1 MKNQI
6 ENAIS
11 TLLDNE
17 ITVFLLKKITFDIL
31 EGIHKM
37 PKYRVFCILA
47 LVVLIHKLVLKV
59 NEFLLIGLPGFWNDI
74 YLLCVLRKV
83 T

>member
-1 MKNQI
+1 MKNHI

-31 EGIHKM
+31 EGIPKM

-47 LVVLIHKLVLKV
+47 LLVLIHKLVLKV

-74 YLLCVLRKV
+74 YLLSVLRKV

>member
-1 MKNQI
+1 
-6 ENAIS
+6 
-11 TLLDNE
+11 
-17 ITVFLLKKITFDIL
+17 
-31 EGIHKM
+31 M

-47 LVVLIHKLVLKV
+47 LLVLIHKLVLKV